1 MSKSFSTELL
11 GQLLAHHLAIDPATA
26 TISAI
31 GASGADEFFL
41 AQSNRGEFILQ
52 LAPAGDAPQ
61 LFFEKASLQQLPA
74 LYALIRAKTTV
85 PVSEVLA
92 YDFSRALIDRD
103 FLILKASNGITLK
116 QIEKIEHRQY
126 NKVLQQLG
134 ASLRQLHAVRG
145 QTYGYAGPHN
155 PMKTQATWK
164 QAFGLM
170 WQRLINDVI
179 RAGVY
184 TPADANRLTR
194 LWETCQGHFD
204 RNIPPSLLQMDMCT
218 DHFLIDREANL
229 ITILNFSQVL
239 WGDPELD
246 FAVADYYGIYASA
259 FWQGYGQPRP
269 DDPASQI
276 RRRFY
281 LMYEMQKHIPI
292 SVWRDKSPDDAE
304 QAKQMVLTIADNLAS
319 SLPQKQ

>member
-1 MSKSFSTELL
+1 MSRQFSAELL
-11 GQLLAHHLAIDPATA
+11 SQLLAHHLAINPGTVA
-26 TISAI
+26 ISAI
-31 GASGADEFFL
+31 EASGPGEFFL
-41 AQSNRGEFILQ
+41 AQSNQGDFILQ
-52 LAPAGDAPQ
+52 IAPANDAPQ

-74 LYALIRAKTTV
+74 LYALIQAKTTV
-85 PVSEVLA
+85 PVSEIIA
-92 YDFSRALIDRD
+92 YDFSRTLIDRD
-103 FLILKASNGITLK
+103 FLILEAKNGITLR

-134 ASLRQLHAVRG
+134 ESLRQLHAISS
-145 QTYGYAGPHN
+145 QAYGYAGPHH
-155 PMKTQATWK
+155 PMDTQPTWK
-164 QAFGLM
+164 EAFGLM
-170 WQRLINDVI
+170 WQRLINDVV

-184 TPADANRLTR
+184 TSADAGRLTR
-194 LWETCQGHFD
+194 LWETCQAYFD

-218 DHFLIDREANL
+218 DHFLIDQEANL

-259 FWQGYGQPRP
+259 FWQGYGQARP
-269 DDPASQI
+269 DDPDSQI

-281 LMYEMQKHIPI
+281 LMYEIQKHIPI
-292 SVWRDKSPDDAE
+292 SIWRDNAPDDAE